1 MKNETLA
8 QVFSCEF
15 CETFKNTSFT
25 DHLQPTASEIWKA
38 PILPNLKMAASVF
51 ISDKVDSRTNVPVR
65 CVNNNII
72 LTGSFHAECLNFLP
86 GKWSY

>member
-51 ISDKVDSRTNVPVR
+51 ISDKVDICTSVPVR
-65 CVNNNII
+65 CVNNNDVNKVRQKFWISHILFDII
-72 LTGSFHAECLNFLP
+72 
-86 GKWSY
+86 